1 MEVVLNILKLLAID
15 FKLKFTTQYSAILN
29 RFAFTKRISNRSL
42 ILCSMLLKIAIGIFM
57 FYISTIVFNEKYI
70 WNILYTNVGF
80 LIISCFIKSI
90 ASYKETALLKSDI
103 YIYSLFSME
112 KIYNLNMLSS
122 LLWALFGN
130 ISSLSLL
137 LLLNMYLK
145 GFAYAI
151 LSLTNCILL
160 LIFIFTL
167 FNKIS
172 ASYFISKIQR
182 PIGAIRFLFYAVF
195 SCLFFFLGYKLVDI
209 LKTPFYVVRERIITS
224 KILTDEDYAEKVTQE
239 FFHSIMHP
247 LQDSINK
254 ILFVSKS
261 ICDSI
266 IFSPYI
272 SFVLL
277 LCIALVLSIKSK
289 PLLNRFIVSLTN
301 KKDLLYY
308 FSKLYASFNRK
319 IFKDDILGFE
329 ITLLER
335 ERFLISPK
343 FFQMIFFTYESLFYM
358 GLFVNLFQS
367 SHDNVLEYLLFMAL
381 VLLIMFNHCFELR
394 TEYPQLFLLGAIKE
408 KIILFRFSGTG
419 IYPLYRS
426 KILLMYTLMSIPTIC
441 LLMVTIYM
449 MFIHITY
456 IFGIIIICITFI
468 LVPIVQMWATT
479 FLIKTDYITYMDV
492 GATAEEE
499 LINKMQ
505 ALPRKILVL
514 PLLYFLYFLLFMQIP
529 VQVMFY
535 IFSTYVIFYILIS
548 GAFIFVS
555 KKYAV
560 NNIKKFDST
569 WLRL

>member
-1 MEVVLNILKLLAID
+1 MNILKLLSID
-15 FKLKFTTQYSAILN
+15 FKMKFTAQYSAILN
-29 RFAFTKRISNRSL
+29 RFAFTKRISSRSL

-57 FYISTIVFNEKYI
+57 FYISNVVFNEKHTC
-70 WNILYTNVGF
+70 NILYVNVDF

-103 YIYSLFSME
+103 YIYSLFPME
-112 KIYNLNMLSS
+112 KIYNLNMFSS

-137 LLLNMYLK
+137 LLLNMHLK
-145 GFAYAI
+145 GFI
-151 LSLTNCILL
+151 DTIISLTNCILL

-239 FFHSIMHP
+239 FFHSIIHP
-247 LQDSINK
+247 LQDSMNQ

-266 IFSPYI
+266 IFSPYMG
-272 SFVLL
+272 FVLL

-289 PLLNRFIVSLTN
+289 PLLNRFIVSLKN

-308 FSKLYASFNRK
+308 FSKLYSSFNRR
-319 IFKDDILGFE
+319 IFKDDILEFE
-329 ITLLER
+329 IKLLER

-367 SHDNVLEYLLFMAL
+367 SHDNILEYLLFMAS

-408 KIILFRFSGTG
+408 KIVLFRFSGTG

-441 LLMVTIYM
+441 LLMATIYM

-492 GATAEEE
+492 GATEEEE

-535 IFSTYVIFYILIS
+535 IFSTYVIFYLLIS

-560 NNIKKFDST
+560 NNIKKFDSK

>member
-1 MEVVLNILKLLAID
+1 MNILKILSID
-15 FKLKFTTQYSAILN
+15 FKLKFTIQYSAILN
-29 RFAFTKRISNRSL
+29 RFSFTKRVSTRNL
-42 ILCSMLLKIAIGIFM
+42 ILCIMLFKIFIGIFM
-57 FYISTIVFNEKYI
+57 FYISNVLFNEKYM

-90 ASYKETALLKSDI
+90 ASYKETAMLKSDI

-112 KIYNLNMLSS
+112 KIYNLNMLSF

-130 ISSLSLL
+130 ISSLSLFL
-137 LLLNMYLK
+137 ILSMYLK

-151 LSLTNCILL
+151 LSLINCILL
-160 LIFIFTL
+160 IIFIFTL

-172 ASYFISKIQR
+172 TSYFISKIQK
-182 PIGAIRFLFYAVF
+182 PIGAIRFLFYAIF

-239 FFHSIMHP
+239 LFNSIINP
-247 LQDSINK
+247 LQESMNK
-254 ILFVSKS
+254 IVFALKS
-261 ICDSI
+261 ICDYI
-266 IFSPYI
+266 IFSSYM
-272 SFVLL
+272 SFILL
-277 LCIALVLSIKSK
+277 ICIALVLSIKSK
-289 PLLNRFIVSLTN
+289 PLLNRFIVSLKN

-308 FSKLYASFNRK
+308 FSKLYSLFNRR
-319 IFKDDILGFE
+319 IFNDDILEFE
-329 ITLLER
+329 IKLLER

-381 VLLIMFNHCFELR
+381 LLLIMFNHCFELR

-408 KIILFRFSGTG
+408 KIVLFRFSGTG

-426 KILLMYTLMSIPTIC
+426 KISLMYTLMIIPTIC

-449 MFIHITY
+449 MFINTTY
-456 IFGIIIICITFI
+456 IFGIIIICITFR

-492 GATAEEE
+492 GSTEEE
-499 LINKMQ
+499 EFINKIQ
-505 ALPRKILVL
+505 AIPRKILVL

-535 IFSTYVIFYILIS
+535 IFFVYVIFYILIS

-560 NNIKKFDST
+560 NNIKKFDSN